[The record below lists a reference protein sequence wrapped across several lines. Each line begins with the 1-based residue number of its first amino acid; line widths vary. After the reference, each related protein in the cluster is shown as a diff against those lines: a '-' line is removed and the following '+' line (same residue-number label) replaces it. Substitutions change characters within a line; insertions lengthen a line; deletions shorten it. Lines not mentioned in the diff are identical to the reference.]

1 MNRKEFGRMSPQLNE
16 EKQLNATIDQTSS
29 LVKFTRALEKVTVH
43 LNDVLHKI
51 SSVLL
56 MALMFLTTADVAGRF
71 FFNAPIIG
79 TYELT
84 GLLLAL
90 MIFYSLGAGQLKK
103 NHIEIDFFTR
113 KMSAKSQHILY
124 SISSFVLFILLCLT
138 TWQLYEYSVRVW
150 IGGETSG
157 DLGLPLYIFSGLTI
171 IGAFSFALTLLLDS
185 FNSLLK
191 VVNPD
196 ES

>member
-1 MNRKEFGRMSPQLNE
+1 MSQQLNE
-16 EKQLNATIDQTSS
+16 EKQIHVAIEHDSS
-29 LVKFTRALEKVTVH
+29 LVKFTKTLEKITVG
-43 LNDVLHKI
+43 LNNGLHKI

-56 MALMFLTTADVAGRF
+56 MMLMFLTTADVAGRF
-71 FFNAPIIG
+71 LFNAPIIG

-84 GLLLAL
+84 GLLLSL

-113 KMSAKSQHILY
+113 KMSTKSQHILY
-124 SISSFVLFILLCLT
+124 SLSSFVLFILLCLT

-185 FNSLLK
+185 LNSLLK

>member
-1 MNRKEFGRMSPQLNE
+1 MGQQLNK
-16 EKQLNATIDQTSS
+16 EKQLNVAINQEPG
-29 LVKFTRALEKVTVH
+29 LAKFTRVLGKVTIS
-43 LNDVLHKI
+43 LNNVLHKI

-71 FFNAPIIG
+71 FFKSPIIG

-103 NHIEIDFFTR
+103 NHIEIDFFTK
-113 KMSAKSQHILY
+113 KMSNKSQHILY
-124 SISSFVLFILLCLT
+124 SLSSFVLFILLCLT

-171 IGAFSFALTLLLDS
+171 IGAFSFALTLLLDG

-191 VVNPD
+191 AVNPD